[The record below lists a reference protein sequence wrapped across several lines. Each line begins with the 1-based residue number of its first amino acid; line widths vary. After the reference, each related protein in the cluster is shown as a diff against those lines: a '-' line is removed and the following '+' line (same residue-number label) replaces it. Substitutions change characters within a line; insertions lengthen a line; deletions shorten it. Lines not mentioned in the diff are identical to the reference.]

1 MNRIENT
8 GSGSSQRTGNKEKSE
23 NVKIC
28 DYSHTR
34 IFQRQEPK
42 MLFVLIVCETS
53 AEQTS
58 KRNIVHGLKTELL
71 PNENCAAK
79 LLGSF

>member
-1 MNRIENT
+1 MIRGRE
-8 GSGSSQRTGNKEKSE
+8 
-23 NVKIC
+23 
-28 DYSHTR
+28 TR

-58 KRNIVHGLKTELL
+58 KRNIVHGLKTDLL
-71 PNENCAAK
+71 PAKNCAAK